1 MNILVIDNQDSFVYN
16 LVHYLEAY
24 DHEITVKRP
33 TGVSEININLF
44 DKVVLSPGPGLPHE
58 SGELLKA
65 IELWHKSI
73 PPIRRMSGTSSLSPV
88 LWWTFKKFRNSYTR
102 GIDTDQ
108 YFKQTP

>member
-58 SGELLKA
+58 SGE
-65 IELWHKSI
+65 SYS
-73 PPIRRMSGTSSLSPV
+73 RQLS
-88 LWWTFKKFRNSYTR
+88 F
-102 GIDTDQ
+102 GINL
-108 YFKQTP
+108 YPY